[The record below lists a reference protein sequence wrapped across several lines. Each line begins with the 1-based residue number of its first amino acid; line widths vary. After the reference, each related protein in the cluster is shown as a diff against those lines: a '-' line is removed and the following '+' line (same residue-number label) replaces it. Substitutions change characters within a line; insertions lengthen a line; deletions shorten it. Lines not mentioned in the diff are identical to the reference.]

1 MSPRFAAVLDK
12 IIHLSESLNQQ
23 NTALRPLVKRA
34 FSEDLD
40 KASDA
45 IRRIEKDYDGAL
57 AAVAWGFFWI
67 RQGEVSLAKRE
78 LKAIHDSDKA
88 ETLWGGIAVMMLGE
102 LCLELG
108 ESKTGAKLIRRAEQ
122 ILGTA
127 I

>member
-12 IIHLSESLNQQ
+12 ILRLSESLNER

-45 IRRIEKDYDGAL
+45 IRRIEKDHDGAL

-67 RQGEVSLAKRE
+67 RQGEMSLAKRE
-78 LKAIHDSDKA
+78 LKAIHDSDKSK
-88 ETLWGGIAVMMLGE
+88 TLWGGLAVMMLGE
-102 LCLELG
+102 LCVELG
-108 ESKTGAKLIRRAEQ
+108 EPKAGAKLIRRAEQ
-122 ILGTA
+122 ILGTS